1 MSNDYQPEIQTRQEI
16 DAMGGAVVLDFGTN
30 YCGYCQAARPLIDA
44 AFAGHAQLTHLKIE
58 DGKGRRLGRS
68 FRVKL
73 WPTLIFMRDGE
84 ELARVVRPTE
94 PSDLEEPLAR
104 LLAQ

>member
-58 DGKGRRLGRS
+58 DGKGRKLGRS

>member
-16 DAMGGAVVLDFGTN
+16 DAMRGATVLDFGTN

-58 DGKGRRLGRS
+58 DGKGRKLGRS

-104 LLAQ
+104 LLSQ